1 MKKLIALSVLP
12 FALVACGGGSSEESN
27 EIPEPSTTA
36 PSETTPLPDES
47 SSTAITVKQGV
58 ITGFGS
64 VYLDGKRYLTDNANI
79 IINGI
84 EGQAIDQ
91 LKVGMT
97 INLISEN
104 GDDTPNAQRIEYDSG
119 VEGPCQP
126 NNIHCRS

>member
-97 INLISEN
+97 INLMAMF
-104 GDDTPNAQRIEYDSG
+104 GLTV
-119 VEGPCQP
+119 VESKRACF
-126 NNIHCRS
+126 R